1 MMMIASSGVAI
12 PQPITYVA
20 KGSSELTPK
29 PSEEKRYF
37 EFYADHEFEF
47 IREQLNDID
56 VSLVRSHKLG
66 EDVAVYF
73 HLIDQEY
80 TYITEAAPGSFSGR
94 LVVKK
99 PAIYNAVY
107 RIDKY
112 YRKQIRKGLANEE
125 QGINGL
131 KRYIEIALILL
142 YRDTGEFEAEL
153 DEAKTDEELL
163 TLFRSI
169 KLKSY

>member
-1 MMMIASSGVAI
+1 MIACSGVAI

-20 KGSSELTPK
+20 KSGSELT
-29 PSEEKRYF
+29 SNSREEKRYY
-37 EFYADHEFEF
+37 EFYAGHEFEF
-47 IREQLNDID
+47 IREQLNEID
-56 VSLVRSHKLG
+56 PSLVRSHKLG
-66 EDVAVYF
+66 EDVALYF
-73 HLIDQEY
+73 HLLDQEY

-99 PAIYNAVY
+99 PAIYNTVY
-107 RIDKY
+107 QFDKY
-112 YRKQIRKGLANEE
+112 YRKQIRKGLATEE

-131 KRYIEIALILL
+131 KKSIEIALILVN
-142 YRDTGEFEAEL
+142 RDSGEFEAAL

-163 TLFRSI
+163 TLFRRI